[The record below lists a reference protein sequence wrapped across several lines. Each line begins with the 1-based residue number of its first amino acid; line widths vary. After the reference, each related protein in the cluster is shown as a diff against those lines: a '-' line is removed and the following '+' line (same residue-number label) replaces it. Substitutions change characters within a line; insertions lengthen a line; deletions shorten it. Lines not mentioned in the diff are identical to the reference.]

1 MLKLGSKLKHDNFKC
16 YFAEDRGLSDVRA
29 PRAVSIFF
37 VFQPFKLL
45 PYGVIVAVDDAAAK
59 APKMW
64 ASGNSALVSGHSL

>member
-1 MLKLGSKLKHDNFKC
+1 MIISSAILQRT
-16 YFAEDRGLSDVRA
+16 ARGYSEVRA
-29 PRAVSIFF
+29 PRAVRIFF